1 MKRKFVKVMFFG
13 ALALSTVTYVGCK
26 DYDDDID
33 NLQTQID
40 ANKASIADLQAKVND
55 GKWVKD
61 VVKIEGGFKITFNN
75 GDAYDIVNGK
85 NGATP
90 KVEIKEGYWYIDNV
104 KQIAAT
110 GPQGPVGPAGPDGP
124 KGPEGVDGKSP
135 YVGTDGFWYFYQPE
149 HENAIKEGDKAGW
162 VQGPTSE
169 TSIYIVKSQE
179 KPCWTLHVRNDK
191 DEWQDVVLPTADN
204 ITSIKGVAIENGVIS
219 TDGTKEV
226 SLYYGTANDKVKFG
240 NPEIEYPKGYLFTSS
255 DAVINAMVNPADI
268 DIAQYTVT
276 LEDSHGNTCFVL
288 ASPAKNMSSDPLKNK
303 TTTRAEQWNKGIY
316 DFAIAFANV
325 DAKTIENGKDVAYA
339 LSTKNAWGK
348 TILSD
353 YDVKIKAETENAP
366 GLTATTY
373 TTAKDIDINEE
384 CILDDLVQSE
394 NVFDADGKRSGYG
407 EENLGKVFAH
417 YYAIPKNTKNV
428 TMKEVDGKT
437 VITSSEPQTVIVTLH
452 YLKVDGT
459 ADKKEFNLNFKTLA
473 QSVSLTMN
481 WVVGA
486 KDADS
491 KVALPNDIQKLLKDT
506 KYSIA
511 YASSKTTKLTG
522 TAAAADGNI
531 SFTADEVKVNGEA
544 VSYQNG
550 SVKLALTDNGKS
562 GDEKVYYLTPE
573 FAKNLVT
580 ATSHKIDL
588 VVYHQG
594 GDEATG
600 TDIAKIITVNL
611 NITQDD
617 NTINVFKPLKSFFDA
632 SFENATAYGT
642 TSSSETT
649 ISYNLYTLFE
659 TIDAGV
665 KDHIEFTLY
674 KPGKN
679 DKDGKEWTAGANKGD
694 ISVVKSEVDKS
705 RPVIATYTPFGN
717 KNLTKIEKKFNLTF
731 ASQIVG
737 PKTDIFTDK
746 GNYLSMAKQKFDI
759 NIKNFLW
766 KDYLTKDIQV
776 DDERIASVTLSL
788 SDEAKNYIKL
798 SDTTF
803 PSADSSDGATPVVK
817 KGIVN
822 VSLIVTSTTNIKT
835 TISGTES
842 YILITVKDIWG
853 KTTTAKIAVPIKN
866 KADEDADNAKK

>member
-85 NGATP
+85 NGVTH
-90 KVEIKEGYWYIDNV
+90 KVEIKGGYWYIDDV

-110 GPQGPVGPAGPDGP
+110 GPEGPQGPAGPDGP
-124 KGPEGVDGKSP
+124 KGPAGVDGKSP
-135 YVGTDGFWYFYQPE
+135 YIGADGFWYFYQPK

-179 KPCWTLHVRNDK
+179 KPCWTLHVRDDK

-204 ITSIKGVAIENGVIS
+204 ITSIKGVAIESGVIS

-491 KVALPNDIQKLLKDT
+491 KVTLPDDIQKLL
-506 KYSIA
+506 
-511 YASSKTTKLTG
+511 
-522 TAAAADGNI
+522 
-531 SFTADEVKVNGEA
+531 
-544 VSYQNG
+544 
-550 SVKLALTDNGKS
+550 
-562 GDEKVYYLTPE
+562 
-573 FAKNLVT
+573 
-580 ATSHKIDL
+580 
-588 VVYHQG
+588 
-594 GDEATG
+594 
-600 TDIAKIITVNL
+600 
-611 NITQDD
+611 
-617 NTINVFKPLKSFFDA
+617 
-632 SFENATAYGT
+632 
-642 TSSSETT
+642 
-649 ISYNLYTLFE
+649 
-659 TIDAGV
+659 
-665 KDHIEFTLY
+665 
-674 KPGKN
+674 
-679 DKDGKEWTAGANKGD
+679 
-694 ISVVKSEVDKS
+694 
-705 RPVIATYTPFGN
+705 
-717 KNLTKIEKKFNLTF
+717 
-731 ASQIVG
+731 
-737 PKTDIFTDK
+737 
-746 GNYLSMAKQKFDI
+746 
-759 NIKNFLW
+759 
-766 KDYLTKDIQV
+766 
-776 DDERIASVTLSL
+776 
-788 SDEAKNYIKL
+788 
-798 SDTTF
+798 
-803 PSADSSDGATPVVK
+803 
-817 KGIVN
+817 
-822 VSLIVTSTTNIKT
+822 
-835 TISGTES
+835 
-842 YILITVKDIWG
+842 
-853 KTTTAKIAVPIKN
+853 
-866 KADEDADNAKK
+866 

>member
-85 NGATP
+85 NGVTH
-90 KVEIKEGYWYIDNV
+90 KVEIKGGYWYIDDV

-110 GPQGPVGPAGPDGP
+110 GPEGPQGPAGPDGP
-124 KGPEGVDGKSP
+124 KGPAGVDGKSP
-135 YVGTDGFWYFYQPE
+135 YIGADGFWYFYQPK

-179 KPCWTLHVRNDK
+179 KPCWTLHVRDDK

-204 ITSIKGVAIENGVIS
+204 ITSIKGVAIESGVIS

-417 YYAIPKNTKNV
+417 YYAIPKNTCWRN
-428 TMKEVDGKT
+428 
-437 VITSSEPQTVIVTLH
+437 
-452 YLKVDGT
+452 
-459 ADKKEFNLNFKTLA
+459 
-473 QSVSLTMN
+473 
-481 WVVGA
+481 
-486 KDADS
+486 
-491 KVALPNDIQKLLKDT
+491 
-506 KYSIA
+506 
-511 YASSKTTKLTG
+511 
-522 TAAAADGNI
+522 
-531 SFTADEVKVNGEA
+531 
-544 VSYQNG
+544 
-550 SVKLALTDNGKS
+550 
-562 GDEKVYYLTPE
+562 
-573 FAKNLVT
+573 
-580 ATSHKIDL
+580 
-588 VVYHQG
+588 
-594 GDEATG
+594 
-600 TDIAKIITVNL
+600 
-611 NITQDD
+611 
-617 NTINVFKPLKSFFDA
+617 
-632 SFENATAYGT
+632 
-642 TSSSETT
+642 
-649 ISYNLYTLFE
+649 
-659 TIDAGV
+659 
-665 KDHIEFTLY
+665 
-674 KPGKN
+674 
-679 DKDGKEWTAGANKGD
+679 
-694 ISVVKSEVDKS
+694 
-705 RPVIATYTPFGN
+705 
-717 KNLTKIEKKFNLTF
+717 
-731 ASQIVG
+731 
-737 PKTDIFTDK
+737 
-746 GNYLSMAKQKFDI
+746 
-759 NIKNFLW
+759 
-766 KDYLTKDIQV
+766 
-776 DDERIASVTLSL
+776 
-788 SDEAKNYIKL
+788 
-798 SDTTF
+798 
-803 PSADSSDGATPVVK
+803 
-817 KGIVN
+817 
-822 VSLIVTSTTNIKT
+822 
-835 TISGTES
+835 
-842 YILITVKDIWG
+842 
-853 KTTTAKIAVPIKN
+853 
-866 KADEDADNAKK
+866 